1 MSLGAHGRK
10 ASMDRPL
17 RLLMV
22 ENTADDAELLLRALR
37 RGGYEVACEVV
48 ETPAAMC
55 AALERQEWD
64 VITSDHAMPHFSA
77 PAALALAKALRPDVP
92 FIVVSGELD
101 LNLAVSLMKGGAQ
114 DYIQK
119 QELAH
124 LGPAIARELREVEVR
139 RARQRAEAV
148 APDEAHDRQF
158 SMKNDANGSH
168 TAA

>member
-1 MSLGAHGRK
+1 
-10 ASMDRPL
+10 
-17 RLLMV
+17 
-22 ENTADDAELLLRALR
+22 
-37 RGGYEVACEVV
+37 
-48 ETPAAMC
+48 
-55 AALERQEWD
+55 
-64 VITSDHAMPHFSA
+64 
-77 PAALALAKALRPDVP
+77 VP

-158 SMKNDANGSH
+158 SMKNDAAGSH

>member
-1 MSLGAHGRK
+1 
-10 ASMDRPL
+10 MDRPL

-22 ENTADDAELLLRALR
+22 ENTDDDAELLLRALR

-48 ETPAAMC
+48 ETPAAMR
-55 AALERQEWD
+55 AALARQEWD

-119 QELAH
+119 QELAR
-124 LGPAIARELREVEVR
+124 LGAAIARELREVEVR

-148 APDEAHDRQF
+148 ATDEAHDRQF
-158 SMKNDANGSH
+158 SMKRDAAGSH
-168 TAA
+168 PAA

>member
-1 MSLGAHGRK
+1 
-10 ASMDRPL
+10 
-17 RLLMV
+17 
-22 ENTADDAELLLRALR
+22 
-37 RGGYEVACEVV
+37 
-48 ETPAAMC
+48 
-55 AALERQEWD
+55 
-64 VITSDHAMPHFSA
+64 MPHFSA

-119 QELAH
+119 QELAR

-148 APDEAHDRQF
+148 APNEAHDSPF
-158 SMKNDANGSH
+158 SRRSDAAGSH
-168 TAA
+168 TAAEEGRPHDQHHHRGSSHGMRRLDGVEPLALLAHADQATAVGGDRPRDARA

>member
-1 MSLGAHGRK
+1 MCATQERGDRSPDRHDMSLGAHGRE

-17 RLLMV
+17 CLLMV
-22 ENTADDAELLLRALR
+22 ENTDDDAELLLRALR

-55 AALERQEWD
+55 AALERQEWA

-114 DYIQK
+114 DQTASEHYLPPWGMKPTVLEQRNLLDLRTLI
-119 QELAH
+119 LAH
-124 LGPAIARELREVEVR
+124 
-139 RARQRAEAV
+139 
-148 APDEAHDRQF
+148 
-158 SMKNDANGSH
+158 
-168 TAA
+168 